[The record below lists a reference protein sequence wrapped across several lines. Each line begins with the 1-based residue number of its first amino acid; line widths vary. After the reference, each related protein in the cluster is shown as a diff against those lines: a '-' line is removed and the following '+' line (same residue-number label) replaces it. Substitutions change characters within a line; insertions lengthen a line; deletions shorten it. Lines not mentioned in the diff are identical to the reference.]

1 LKTVSLDEGR
11 ARVTDE
17 NSKEVKE
24 ILSGDGKDGKMREGS
39 LIRKAVPPPRLEL
52 GGQVMQG
59 RGTLSRV

>member
-24 ILSGDGKDGKMREGS
+24 ILSGDGKDGKA
-39 LIRKAVPPPRLEL
+39 I
-52 GGQVMQG
+52 
-59 RGTLSRV
+59 

>member
-1 LKTVSLDEGR
+1 LKTVSLEEGR

-52 GGQVMQG
+52 GD
-59 RGTLSRV
+59 

>member
-24 ILSGDGKDGKMREGS
+24 ILSGAPFSIQHNASNRKIRSEGALVAGIAKTDRAKHDS
-39 LIRKAVPPPRLEL
+39 RL
-52 GGQVMQG
+52 
-59 RGTLSRV
+59 